1 MFYSHEILCNS
12 QYGVAT
18 IWLAATVAKGNA
30 AGKGGLRPLTRK
42 AVQGVNVP
50 KACATIIDPGA
61 PLALRLQSSLLFG
74 VSRVFAQQCTYVL
87 ADAEKIQSDMM
98 TFFRVLQTSE
108 LDPHAGKTK
117 RHNIVLEDD
126 PSFDLFNALPNLDFL
141 RGSVDNLIGVPSQ
154 GSTNKYS
161 QMTPRRQSQSSL
173 SSLSN
178 PALLPF
184 DLPSSLCAGSF
195 HLPSEFGHRD
205 SPLAGKSRDQ
215 DNMPEFMPF
224 VDDELDPI
232 PNVSLDF
239 DGDGN
244 LLGIF
249 DQEPELPPLP
259 DFPGDE
265 WQLDQGRA
273 GVTGEAEV
281 QPFLPLGAEQE
292 FGMGEAVLPND
303 EVFVPR
309 QATKEPR
316 TESYTKTSQ
325 TTDTEQVSAHNQRIR
340 RRRPAS
346 MVDGTAHLPRQD
358 LRNWD
363 ANYAENMER
372 ETSRKRQKKITPTQA
387 RKNALALI
395 YGNRIANV
403 GLVKGVL
410 GITHPL
416 AEDFA
421 GRTLEA
427 RLHGLNPEDLEPD
440 AVQKRGRRR
449 KSPEAFAEETAEEE
463 GLRSVRPRIQGDA
476 ELGRA
481 NMHDDGDAVVFG
493 DDDTAPEMGLDPAV
507 PMEER
512 HSSSIM
518 PWIRSASAAR
528 VHGSTQKPAP
538 DPSPLH
544 GRGSVLN
551 SIERHSDP
559 ANHPLGP
566 AAFESADSSIDFGGD
581 IGALDFNR
589 GNDTQASHTGG
600 LDMASQ
606 EFLSYATAHAV
617 EKGVVRGT
625 DDDGD
630 ERRWISFQDLASPDS
645 HSKGIA
651 AQAFL
656 HVLSLATKGVV
667 AVQQD
672 GTEAK
677 QPFGTIHI
685 GVTVQPAREESC
697 DELA

>member
-30 AGKGGLRPLTRK
+30 VGKGGLRPLTRK
-42 AVQGVNVP
+42 AVQEVNVP

-87 ADAEKIQSDMM
+87 SDAEKIQSDMM

-108 LDPHAGKTK
+108 LDPQAGKTK

-126 PSFDLFNALPNLDFL
+126 PSFDLFNALPNLDSL
-141 RGSVDNLIGVPSQ
+141 RGSVDNLFGVPSQ

-195 HLPSEFGHRD
+195 HLPSEFGHQN
-205 SPLAGKSRDQ
+205 SPLAGKSREQ

-224 VDDELDPI
+224 GDDDLDPI

-244 LLGIF
+244 LLVG
-249 DQEPELPPLP
+249 EP
-259 DFPGDE
+259 
-265 WQLDQGRA
+265 
-273 GVTGEAEV
+273 EV
-281 QPFLPLGAEQE
+281 QPLPAAGGDPE
-292 FGMGEAVLPND
+292 FGMGEGALPND
-303 EVFVPR
+303 GPSVAR
-309 QATKEPR
+309 LATEQP
-316 TESYTKTSQ
+316 TESYAKTSQ
-325 TTDTEQVSAHNQRIR
+325 TTETEEVSAHNRRIR
-340 RRRPAS
+340 RKPFS
-346 MVDGTAHLPRQD
+346 MIDETAHIPRQD
-358 LRNWD
+358 IRNWD
-363 ANYAENMER
+363 ANYAETMGR
-372 ETSRKRQKKITPTQA
+372 ETSRKRLKTVNQTQA

-403 GLVKGVL
+403 GLVQGIN

-416 AEDFA
+416 AEEFA

-427 RLHGLNPEDLEPD
+427 HLHGLDPLDLEPD
-440 AVQKRGRRR
+440 AVKQRGRRR
-449 KSPEAFAEETAEEE
+449 KSPEAFVEETAEEE
-463 GLRSVRPRIQGDA
+463 GHRNVRPRIEEDA
-476 ELGRA
+476 ELGRG
-481 NMHDDGDAVVFG
+481 NMNDDGEAMIFA
-493 DDDTAPEMGLDPAV
+493 DDTAPEMGLDPAV
-507 PMEER
+507 PLEER

-518 PWIRSASAAR
+518 PWLRSASVAHG
-528 VHGSTQKPAP
+528 HGSTQKPAP
-538 DPSPLH
+538 SPSPLH
-544 GRGSVLN
+544 GRGSVLG
-551 SIERHSDP
+551 SIERRSD
-559 ANHPLGP
+559 AADH
-566 AAFESADSSIDFGGD
+566 AFEPAGMGSADSSIDFRGD
-581 IGALDFNR
+581 ISALDFNR
-589 GNDTQASHTGG
+589 GNDTQASHADG
-600 LDMASQ
+600 LDIASQ
-606 EFLSYATAHAV
+606 EFLTYATAQAV
-617 EKGVVRGT
+617 EKGTTR
-625 DDDGD
+625 DADNDDGSDD
-630 ERRWISFQDLASPDS
+630 ERRWVSFEDLARPGS

-672 GTEAK
+672 GTEEK

-685 GVTVQPAREESC
+685 GVPVQRAREESL
-697 DELA
+697 DELL

>member
-30 AGKGGLRPLTRK
+30 VGKGGLRPLTRK
-42 AVQGVNVP
+42 AVQEVNVP

-87 ADAEKIQSDMM
+87 SDAEKIQSDMM

-108 LDPHAGKTK
+108 LDPQAGKTK

-126 PSFDLFNALPNLDFL
+126 PSFDLFNALPNLDSL
-141 RGSVDNLIGVPSQ
+141 RGSVDNLFGVPSQ

-195 HLPSEFGHRD
+195 HLPSEFGHQN
-205 SPLAGKSRDQ
+205 SPLAGKSREQ

-224 VDDELDPI
+224 GDDDLDPI

-259 DFPGDE
+259 EFPGDE
-265 WQLDQGRA
+265 LQLDQGNA
-273 GVTGEAEV
+273 GVVGEPEV
-281 QPFLPLGAEQE
+281 QPLPAAGGDPE
-292 FGMGEAVLPND
+292 FGMGEGALPND
-303 EVFVPR
+303 GPSVAR
-309 QATKEPR
+309 LATEQP
-316 TESYTKTSQ
+316 TESYAKTSQ
-325 TTDTEQVSAHNQRIR
+325 TTETEETVNQ
-340 RRRPAS
+340 
-346 MVDGTAHLPRQD
+346 
-358 LRNWD
+358 
-363 ANYAENMER
+363 
-372 ETSRKRQKKITPTQA
+372 TQA

-403 GLVKGVL
+403 GLVQGIN

-416 AEDFA
+416 AEEFA

-427 RLHGLNPEDLEPD
+427 HLHGLDPLDLEPD
-440 AVQKRGRRR
+440 AVKQRGRRR
-449 KSPEAFAEETAEEE
+449 KSPEAFVEETAEEE
-463 GLRSVRPRIQGDA
+463 GHRNVRPRIEEDA
-476 ELGRA
+476 ELGRG
-481 NMHDDGDAVVFG
+481 NMNDDGEAMIFA
-493 DDDTAPEMGLDPAV
+493 DDTAPEMGLDPAV
-507 PMEER
+507 PLEER

-518 PWIRSASAAR
+518 PWLRSASVAHG
-528 VHGSTQKPAP
+528 HGSTQKPAP
-538 DPSPLH
+538 SPSPLH
-544 GRGSVLN
+544 GRGSVLG
-551 SIERHSDP
+551 SIERRSD
-559 ANHPLGP
+559 AADH
-566 AAFESADSSIDFGGD
+566 AFEPAGMGSADSSIDFRGD
-581 IGALDFNR
+581 ISALDFNR
-589 GNDTQASHTGG
+589 GNDTQASHADG
-600 LDMASQ
+600 LDIASQ
-606 EFLSYATAHAV
+606 EFLTYATAQAV
-617 EKGVVRGT
+617 EKGTTR
-625 DDDGD
+625 DADNDDGSDD
-630 ERRWISFQDLASPDS
+630 ERRWVSFEDLARPGS

-672 GTEAK
+672 GTEEK

-685 GVTVQPAREESC
+685 GVPVQRAREESL
-697 DELA
+697 DELL